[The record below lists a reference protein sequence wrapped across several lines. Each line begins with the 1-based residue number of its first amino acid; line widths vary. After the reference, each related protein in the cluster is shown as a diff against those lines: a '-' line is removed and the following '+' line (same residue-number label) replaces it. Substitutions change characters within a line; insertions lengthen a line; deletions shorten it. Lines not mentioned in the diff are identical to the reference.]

1 MMTFTSMHQPGLDS
15 NQSETQGFNP
25 LLRNISKYL
34 QKPDSPV
41 LSSHSAN
48 QRQAPFV
55 QAKLS
60 VSDPNDRYE
69 VEADRVADA
78 VMGSPSNDAVTPASG
93 GSSPTVQRKCA
104 ACEEED
110 EVMRDVDPSHSGADI
125 SGNAVGRLNAVGGG
139 QPLPTEPRQFFES
152 RFGADFGH
160 VRVHTDSSADMAA
173 RSIHARAYTRGNDIV
188 FRKGEFNPHSFAGRK
203 LIAHELTHVIQQGG
217 ATQQVQRMPAVPRVS
232 TGLNQHV
239 VSRTCHRGRGH
250 FPAMV
255 WVRRGIVPGRNIF
268 RYAHRLSPLRRL
280 PIHSEDVH
288 RGKAAYRSPSKLPR
302 WRRK

>member
-1 MMTFTSMHQPGLDS
+1 
-15 NQSETQGFNP
+15 
-25 LLRNISKYL
+25 
-34 QKPDSPV
+34 
-41 LSSHSAN
+41 
-48 QRQAPFV
+48 
-55 QAKLS
+55 
-60 VSDPNDRYE
+60 
-69 VEADRVADA
+69 
-78 VMGSPSNDAVTPASG
+78 
-93 GSSPTVQRKCA
+93 
-104 ACEEED
+104 
-110 EVMRDVDPSHSGADI
+110 MRWQI
-125 SGNAVGRLNAVGGG
+125 ERRWWG